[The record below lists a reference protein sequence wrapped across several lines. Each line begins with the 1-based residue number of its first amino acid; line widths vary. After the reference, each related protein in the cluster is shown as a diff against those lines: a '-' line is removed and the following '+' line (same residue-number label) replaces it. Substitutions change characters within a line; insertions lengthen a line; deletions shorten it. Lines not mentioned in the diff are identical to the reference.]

1 MRNECKSVFLGVC
14 DSFFL
19 KMTMIYMMG
28 QKMQMM
34 SNHHGDVYTMGTRT
48 TALNEM
54 LEAFSISEPDIKG
67 MNNPR
72 PSVFSKT
79 LKWTQVL

>member
-1 MRNECKSVFLGVC
+1 MRNECKSVFLDVC

-19 KMTMIYMMG
+19 KMTVIYMMG

-34 SNHHGDVYTMGTRT
+34 SNHHGDVYGRT

-54 LEAFSISEPDIKG
+54 LEDFGISEPDIKE
-67 MNNPR
+67 MNIPR
-72 PSVFSKT
+72 PYLFSEM
-79 LKWTQVL
+79 LKGTQVL